1 MLSSANFSIGV
12 PDATDPAWAE
22 KQMQWINTQ
31 PQKDGY
37 DPVP

>member
-12 PDATDPAWAE
+12 PDTDPAWAD

-31 PQKDGY
+31 LQKDGY